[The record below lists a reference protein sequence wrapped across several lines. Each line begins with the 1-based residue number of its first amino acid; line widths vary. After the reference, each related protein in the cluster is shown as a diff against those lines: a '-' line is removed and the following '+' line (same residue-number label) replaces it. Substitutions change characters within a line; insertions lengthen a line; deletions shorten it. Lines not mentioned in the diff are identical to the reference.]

1 MNAYFRT
8 FMLVTPL
15 LLTGCTYH
23 QVGEHSAVTLDTGN
37 DVVDAASYVVAG
49 AHLQKKITEEKR
61 KNGELRNPNDPVV
74 KQMNEAIEKAR
85 AHKLGGRKNGAPI
98 NDAPTSVVVS
108 GSASGGDW

>member
-8 FMLVTPL
+8 LVLASPL
-15 LLTGCTYH
+15 FLTACTYH

-61 KNGELRNPNDPVV
+61 KHGELRNPNDPVV

-85 AHKLGGRKNGAPI
+85 ARKHGAPT
-98 NDAPTSVVVS
+98 NDTPRSVVVT
-108 GSASGGDW
+108 GSSGGDW